1 MVELGFELQSSDKGR
16 DCSCHHYL
24 SPNFYEHTEH
34 LGVLLSADSNS
45 TQLGWSLASTF
56 PKELLGDTDAETQG
70 PHTETA
76 LDCISVLTTETRVT
90 VLQAPAAA

>member
-1 MVELGFELQSSDKGR
+1 MNSEFRQGR

-24 SPNFYEHTEH
+24 SSNFYEHTEH
-34 LGVLLSADSNS
+34 LGVLLECRLQFSPTGVESGICIS
-45 TQLGWSLASTF
+45 
-56 PKELLGDTDAETQG
+56 KELLGDTDAEAQG
-70 PHTETA
+70 PYTETA